1 MKKLMEVDEHVKKLM
16 IKGYLL
22 PIEEI
27 KKIPDKFN
35 SYENIKKDKEKL
47 AEEVKKIFEENK
59 IIDGDK
65 LEELFFPESEKEYDF
80 FISYSHNDEDIV
92 KKLASYLE
100 YNGAKVFLDSK
111 IWGSADYLLELIDK
125 TYSINDWNNN
135 FFDYKKRNFS
145 TSHVH
150 SMLNSAIGK
159 AILKSKNIIFT
170 SIENTTNTN
179 LSTSELEVKI
189 LSPWIYQ
196 ELRYFNLFYNIQSTL
211 INLFNLVTGMES
223 IQDKIEKKLE
233 LKISREV
240 NISNLTKITREELED
255 LILSSKSKK

>member
-1 MKKLMEVDEHVKKLM
+1 MTNLIK
-16 IKGYLL
+16 KGYIL

-27 KKIPDKFN
+27 NRLPEEFKNYDSI
-35 SYENIKKDKEKL
+35 EKDKEELEKK
-47 AEEVKKIFEENK
+47 VKKIFEEDK

-65 LEELFFPESEKEYDF
+65 LEELFFPETEKEYDF

-92 KKLASYLE
+92 KRLASYLE
-100 YNGAKVFLDSK
+100 HKGFKVFLDSK

-125 TYSINDWNNN
+125 TYSISDWDSNL
-135 FFDYKKRNFS
+135 FDYRKRNFS

-196 ELRYFNLFYNIQSTL
+196 ELGYFNLFYDIQSTS
-211 INLFNLVTGMES
+211 INLYEQVAAGES
-223 IQDKIEKKLE
+223 IQDKVVKK
-233 LKISREV
+233 LKISRTV
-240 NISNLTKITREELED
+240 DISNLKKITREDLETF
-255 LILSSKSKK
+255 SKRIK

>member
-1 MKKLMEVDEHVKKLM
+1 MTNLTK
-16 IKGYLL
+16 KGYIL
-22 PIEEI
+22 PVEEI
-27 KKIPDKFN
+27 NKLPEKFGN
-35 SYENIKKDKEKL
+35 YENIKKDKEKL
-47 AEEVKKIFEENK
+47 EKEVKKIFEEDK

-65 LEELFFPESEKEYDF
+65 LEELFFPGTEEEYDF

-100 YNGAKVFLDSK
+100 YKGFKVFLDSK

-125 TYSINDWNNN
+125 TYSISDWNNN
-135 FFDYKKRNFS
+135 FFDYRKRNFS

-159 AILKSKNIIFT
+159 AILRSKNIIFT
-170 SIENTTNTN
+170 SIENTANTN

-196 ELRYFNLFYNIQSTL
+196 ELGYFNLFYDIQSTP
-211 INLFNLVTGMES
+211 INLYEQAAAGES
-223 IQDKIEKKLE
+223 IQDKIEKKL
-233 LKISREV
+233 KISRTV
-240 NISNLTKITREELED
+240 DISNLKKITREYLETF
-255 LILSSKSKK
+255 SKRIR

>member
-1 MKKLMEVDEHVKKLM
+1 ME
-16 IKGYLL
+16 
-22 PIEEI
+22 
-27 KKIPDKFN
+27 
-35 SYENIKKDKEKL
+35 
-47 AEEVKKIFEENK
+47 EEVKKIFEENK

-65 LEELFFPESEKEYDF
+65 LEKLFFPESEKEYNF

-100 YNGAKVFLDSK
+100 YNEAKVFLDSK

-125 TYSINDWNNN
+125 TYSISDCDNNL
-135 FFDYKKRNFS
+135 FDYRKRNFS

-196 ELRYFNLFYNIQSTL
+196 ELGYFNLFYNIQSTL
-211 INLFNLVTGMES
+211 INSFKLGIGIE
-223 IQDKIEKKLE
+223 IAQDKIKEE
-233 LKISREV
+233 LKISRAV
-240 NISNLTKITREELED
+240 NIFNLKKITREELED
-255 LILSSKSKK
+255 LIPSSKRKR